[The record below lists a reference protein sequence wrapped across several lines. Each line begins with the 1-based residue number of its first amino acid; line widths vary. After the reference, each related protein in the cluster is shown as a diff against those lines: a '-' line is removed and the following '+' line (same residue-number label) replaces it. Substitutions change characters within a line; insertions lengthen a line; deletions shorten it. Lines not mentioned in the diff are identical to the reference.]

1 MKIRLFILVL
11 LLVGGQIS
19 HAQKIDTVIYEHLLH
34 SDKIEFTS
42 YAQSVG
48 LKTDFDSLSN
58 TLFAKTKGILFSKP
72 LGDKGN
78 EYFVLE
84 MIVSTLDKA
93 NNRLIIKDAKPVEGK
108 QKTWSD
114 TGYWYIEW
122 DLENPVSK
130 EMWYKVLV
138 YRRK

>member
-1 MKIRLFILVL
+1 MTIRLSVFL
-11 LLVGGQIS
+11 LFFAGGTIS
-19 HAQKIDTVIYEHLLH
+19 HAQKIDTVIYGHLLH
-34 SDKIEFTS
+34 SDKIEFTR
-42 YAQSVG
+42 YARSVG

-58 TLFAKTKGILFSKP
+58 TLFAKTKGILFAKP

-78 EYFVLE
+78 EYYVLE

-93 NNRLIIKDAKPVEGK
+93 NNKIIIKDAKPVEGK

-114 TGYWYIEW
+114 NKYLFIEW